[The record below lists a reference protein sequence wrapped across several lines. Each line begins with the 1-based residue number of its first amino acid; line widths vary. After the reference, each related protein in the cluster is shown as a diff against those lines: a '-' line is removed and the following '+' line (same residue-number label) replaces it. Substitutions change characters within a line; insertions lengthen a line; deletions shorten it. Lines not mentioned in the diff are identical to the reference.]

1 MTMATDTSTT
11 QRRKTDRTLA
21 QRLDVWLAE
30 DMSPR
35 RALGVYAVL
44 AAYFVFLLLPVAY
57 MILATF
63 TSADF
68 LYSTA
73 LVPSLGDFTLANYI
87 TVLQTGEFQLYFVNS
102 MIIATSTTTL
112 TLVVGTL
119 AAYSLS
125 RFEFPLRQPI
135 LMSFLATQMLPLV
148 LILIPFFLLMFSLNL
163 IDSYLGIIIAHSVGG
178 IPLGTWLLKGYF
190 DDIPE
195 SLDEAAKMD
204 GCSQLDI
211 LGRIIVPLSL
221 PGIAVAG
228 FYTFILSWNDYLL
241 VSILSQTAATRTLPF
256 GLQLFQSQNTV
267 AWELLLTAATVT
279 MIPVVVL
286 FAFVQSYI
294 VEGLASGGM
303 KGA

>member
-1 MTMATDTSTT
+1 MATETQSTA
-11 QRRKTDRTLA
+11 TDRTFA
-21 QRLDVWLAE
+21 QRLDAWLDE
-30 DMSPR
+30 DMSIR
-35 RALGVYAVL
+35 RAMAVYAIIGVFML
-44 AAYFVFLLLPVAY
+44 FLLLPVAY

-63 TSADF
+63 TSAEF
-68 LYSTA
+68 LYSPRLIPA
-73 LVPSLGDFTLANYI
+73 LSDLTLANYQAI
-87 TVLQTGEFQLYFVNS
+87 LSTGLFQQYFVNS
-102 MIIATSTTTL
+102 MVIATATTL
-112 TLVVGTL
+112 LTLTVGTL
-119 AAYSLS
+119 AGYSLS
-125 RFEFPLRQPI
+125 RFEYPGRQGI
-135 LMSFLATQMLPLV
+135 LFTFLGTQMLPLV

-163 IDSYLGIIIAHSVGG
+163 VDSYVGIIIAHSVGG

-204 GCSQLDI
+204 GCNHLDI
-211 LGRIIVPLSL
+211 LARIIVPLSL

-228 FYTFILSWNDYLL
+228 FYTFILSWNDFLL

-279 MIPVVVL
+279 MVPVVLL
-286 FAFVQSYI
+286 FALVQRWV

>member
-1 MTMATDTSTT
+1 M
-11 QRRKTDRTLA
+11 
-21 QRLDVWLAE
+21 
-30 DMSPR
+30 
-35 RALGVYAVL
+35 
-44 AAYFVFLLLPVAY
+44 LLV
-57 MILATF
+57 TF
-63 TSADF
+63 TSQEF
-68 LYSTA
+68 LYSPQ
-73 LVPSLGDFTLANYI
+73 LIPSLGDLTVENYL
-87 TVLQTGEFQLYFVNS
+87 TVLQTGAFQGYFVNS
-102 MIIATSTTTL
+102 VVIAVSTTTL

-125 RFEFPLRQPI
+125 RFEFPGRQSI
-135 LMSFLATQMLPLV
+135 LLSFLATQMLPLV

-163 IDSYLGIIIAHSVGG
+163 IDSYLGIVIAHSVGG

-190 DDIPE
+190 DDIPA

-204 GCSQLDI
+204 GCSRLDI
-211 LGRIIVPLSL
+211 LWRIIVPLSL

-267 AWELLLTAATVT
+267 AWELLLTAATITIV
-279 MIPVVVL
+279 PVVVL

-303 KGA
+303 KGM

>member
-1 MTMATDTSTT
+1 
-11 QRRKTDRTLA
+11 
-21 QRLDVWLAE
+21 
-30 DMSPR
+30 MSPR
-35 RALGVYAVL
+35 RLVGVYAIL
-44 AAYFVFLLLPVAY
+44 SLYFVFLLLPVGY
-57 MILATF
+57 MLLVTF
-63 TSADF
+63 TSQEF
-68 LYSTA
+68 LYSSQ
-73 LVPSLGDFTLANYI
+73 LIPSLGDFTIENYLI
-87 TVLQTGEFQLYFVNS
+87 VLQTGAFQGYFVNS
-102 MIIATSTTTL
+102 VVIAVSTTAL

-125 RFEFPLRQPI
+125 RFEFPGRQSI
-135 LMSFLATQMLPLV
+135 LLSFLATQMLPLV

-163 IDSYLGIIIAHSVGG
+163 IDSYLGIVIAHSVGG

-190 DDIPE
+190 DDIPT

-204 GCSQLDI
+204 GCSRLDI
-211 LGRIIVPLSL
+211 LWRIIVPLSL

-267 AWELLLTAATVT
+267 AWELLLTAATITIV
-279 MIPVVVL
+279 PVVVL

-303 KGA
+303 KGM

>member
-1 MTMATDTSTT
+1 MATDTQS
-11 QRRKTDRTLA
+11 QARSTDRSLSD
-21 QRLDVWLAE
+21 RLDAWLAE
-30 DMSPR
+30 DMSPK

-44 AAYFVFLLLPVAY
+44 GVYMSFLLLPVAY
-57 MILATF
+57 MVMATF
-63 TSADF
+63 TSPDF
-68 LYSTA
+68 LYSPR
-73 LVPSLGDFTLANYI
+73 LVPALSELTLQNYVAI
-87 TVLQTGEFQLYFVNS
+87 LSTGLFQQYFINS
-102 MIIATSTTTL
+102 TIVATATTAI

-119 AAYSLS
+119 AAYSMS
-125 RFEFPLRQPI
+125 RFEYPGRSGLLFT
-135 LMSFLATQMLPLV
+135 FLGTQMLPRV
-148 LILIPFFLLMFSLNL
+148 LILIPFFLVMFSLNL
-163 IDSYLGIIIAHSVGG
+163 IDSLLGIVIAHSVLG

-204 GCSQLDI
+204 GCSHLDI
-211 LGRIIVPLSL
+211 LGRIIVPMSL
-221 PGIAVAG
+221 PGITVAG
-228 FYTFILSWNDYLL
+228 FYTFILSWNDFLF

-286 FAFVQSYI
+286 FAVFQHWI

-303 KGA
+303 KGT

>member
-1 MTMATDTSTT
+1 MSTDTAQQTT
-11 QRRKTDRTLA
+11 PDRSFVERIDA
-21 QRLDVWLAE
+21 WLDE
-30 DMSPR
+30 DMSIR

-44 AAYFVFLLLPVAY
+44 GMYMAFLLLPVAY
-57 MILATF
+57 MVMATF
-63 TSADF
+63 TSPDF
-68 LYSTA
+68 LYSTQ
-73 LVPSLGDFTLANYI
+73 LIPSLGDLTLDNYA
-87 TVLQTGEFQLYFVNS
+87 TTLSRGQFQQYFINS
-102 MIIATSTTTL
+102 MIIATATTAL
-112 TLVVGTL
+112 TLAVGTL

-125 RFEFPLRQPI
+125 RFDYPGKNVF
-135 LMSFLATQMLPLV
+135 LMTFLGTRMLPLV
-148 LILIPFFLLMFSLNL
+148 LILIPFYLLMFTLNL

-211 LGRIIVPLSL
+211 LVRIIIPMSL

-228 FYTFILSWNDYLL
+228 FYTFILSWNDFLL
-241 VSILSQTAATRTLPF
+241 VSILSQTASTRTLPF
-256 GLQLFQSQNTV
+256 GLQLFQSQNSV

-279 MIPVVVL
+279 MAPVVLL
-286 FAFVQSYI
+286 FAVIQRWV

-303 KGA
+303 KGS

>member
-1 MTMATDTSTT
+1 MSTDTAQQQTS
-11 QRRKTDRTLA
+11 DRTFVERIDA
-21 QRLDVWLAE
+21 WLDE
-30 DMSPR
+30 DMSIR

-44 AAYFVFLLLPVAY
+44 GMYMAFLLLPVAY
-57 MILATF
+57 MVMATF
-63 TSADF
+63 TSPDF
-68 LYSTA
+68 LYSTQ
-73 LVPSLGDFTLANYI
+73 LIPSLSDLTLDNYVTTLSRGQFQQYFINSMVIATATTALTLA
-87 TVLQTGEFQLYFVNS
+87 
-102 MIIATSTTTL
+102 
-112 TLVVGTL
+112 VGTL

-125 RFEFPLRQPI
+125 RFDYPGKNVF
-135 LMSFLATQMLPLV
+135 LMTFLGTRMLPLV
-148 LILIPFFLLMFSLNL
+148 LILIPFYLLMFTLNL

-211 LGRIIVPLSL
+211 LVRIIIPMSL

-228 FYTFILSWNDYLL
+228 FYTFILSWNDFLL
-241 VSILSQTAATRTLPF
+241 VSILSQTASTRTLPF
-256 GLQLFQSQNTV
+256 GLQLFQSQNSV

-279 MIPVVVL
+279 MAPVVLL
-286 FAFVQSYI
+286 FALIQRWI

-303 KGA
+303 KGN

>member
-1 MTMATDTSTT
+1 MATDTSTQHQSRNRSLIT
-11 QRRKTDRTLA
+11 RFDA
-21 QRLDVWLAE
+21 WLGE

-35 RALGVYAVL
+35 RLLAVYGVL
-44 AAYFVFLLLPVAY
+44 AVFLSFLLLPVAY
-57 MILATF
+57 MVMATF
-63 TSADF
+63 TSQEF
-68 LYSTA
+68 LYSPRLIPA
-73 LVPSLGDFTLANYI
+73 IGDFTLENYAI
-87 TVLQTGEFQLYFVNS
+87 VLQTGSFQQYFINS
-102 MIIATSTTTL
+102 MIIATATTALTL
-112 TLVVGTL
+112 TVGIL

-125 RFEFPLRQPI
+125 RFEFPGHNVI
-135 LMSFLATQMLPLV
+135 LMSFLGTQMLPLV

-204 GCSQLDI
+204 GCSQLDV
-211 LGRIIVPLSL
+211 LGRIIVPMSL

-267 AWELLLTAATVT
+267 AWELLLTAATIT
-279 MIPVVVL
+279 MVPVVLL
-286 FAFVQSYI
+286 FALVQSYV

>member
-1 MTMATDTSTT
+1 MATDSSTHSSSDRSLI
-11 QRRKTDRTLA
+11 QRFDA
-21 QRLDVWLAE
+21 WLAD

-35 RALGVYAVL
+35 RLVGVYAIL
-44 AAYFVFLLLPVAY
+44 SLYFVFLLLPVGY
-57 MILATF
+57 MLLVTF
-63 TSADF
+63 TSQEF
-68 LYSTA
+68 LYSSQ
-73 LVPSLGDFTLANYI
+73 LIPSLGDFTIENYLI
-87 TVLQTGEFQLYFVNS
+87 VLQTGAFQGYFVNS
-102 MIIATSTTTL
+102 VVIAVSTTAL

-125 RFEFPLRQPI
+125 RFEFPGRQSI
-135 LMSFLATQMLPLV
+135 LLSFLATQMLPLV

-163 IDSYLGIIIAHSVGG
+163 IDSYLGIVIAHSVGG

-190 DDIPE
+190 DDIPT

-204 GCSQLDI
+204 GCSRLDI
-211 LGRIIVPLSL
+211 LWRIIVPLSL

-267 AWELLLTAATVT
+267 AWELLLTAATITIV
-279 MIPVVVL
+279 PVVVL

-303 KGA
+303 KGM

>member
-1 MTMATDTSTT
+1 
-11 QRRKTDRTLA
+11 
-21 QRLDVWLAE
+21 
-30 DMSPR
+30 MSPR
-35 RALGVYAVL
+35 RLAGVYAVL
-44 AAYFVFLLLPVAY
+44 SLYFVFLLLPVAY
-57 MILATF
+57 MLLVTF
-63 TSADF
+63 TSQEF
-68 LYSTA
+68 LYSTQ
-73 LVPSLGDFTLANYI
+73 LIPSLGDFTIQNYLI
-87 TVLQTGEFQLYFVNS
+87 VLQTGAFQGYFVNS
-102 MIIATSTTTL
+102 VVIAVSTTAL

-125 RFEFPLRQPI
+125 RFEFPGRQSI
-135 LMSFLATQMLPLV
+135 LLSFLATQMLPLV

-163 IDSYLGIIIAHSVGG
+163 IDSYLGIVIAHSVGG

-190 DDIPE
+190 DDIPT

-204 GCSQLDI
+204 GCSRLDI
-211 LGRIIVPLSL
+211 LWRIIVPLSL

-267 AWELLLTAATVT
+267 AWELLLTAATITIV
-279 MIPVVVL
+279 PVVVL

-303 KGA
+303 KGM